1 MGTRNPFSSPYSI
14 SLPVQLN
21 ISLIKIKNSCLT
33 KVNWIASPFVIA
45 WRQLRN
51 ETEKKIKNVDI
62 KRLPLRRRNGEDANP
77 RGIRAHESLTHT
89 SAHHRETR
97 DDTVRLVADICL
109 RTIVSW
115 TIGWHGPMK
124 NWFRKAQ
131 FIYAVVTTR
140 RYEEFRTY
148 KRVIIVGMN
157 YLGGK
162 KVGKIVVR
170 IFLKFWNIA
179 LWIYVL
185 SFWRSFERIN
195 VSGTLLRRFMD
206 LLKTYPRNKRSRAIV
221 PHD

>member
-51 ETEKKIKNVDI
+51 ETEKKIENVDI
-62 KRLPLRRRNGEDANP
+62 KRLSLRRRNGEDANP

-97 DDTVRLVADICL
+97 DDIVRLVADICL

-170 IFLKFWNIA
+170 VFLKFWNIA

>member
-33 KVNWIASPFVIA
+33 KVKWIASPFVIA

-51 ETEKKIKNVDI
+51 ETEKKIENVIDI
-62 KRLPLRRRNGEDANP
+62 KKLPLRRRNGEDANP

-157 YLGGK
+157 YLGEKRLGK
-162 KVGKIVVR
+162 S
-170 IFLKFWNIA
+170 LYAYSWNSEI
-179 LWIYVL
+179 
-185 SFWRSFERIN
+185 
-195 VSGTLLRRFMD
+195 
-206 LLKTYPRNKRSRAIV
+206 
-221 PHD
+221 

>member
-1 MGTRNPFSSPYSI
+1 MDCIPIRN
-14 SLPVQLN
+14 
-21 ISLIKIKNSCLT
+21 CLT
-33 KVNWIASPFVIA
+33 TITK
-45 WRQLRN
+45 RDG
-51 ETEKKIKNVDI
+51 EKKIKNVDI

-170 IFLKFWNIA
+170 VFLKFWNIA